1 MEKIIYYDDLCNW
14 NINKKVTIYC
24 DGNQFDSLVEF
35 LKINPHRSEGKRTNT
50 KHAHCLGGLFYE

>member
-24 DGNQFDSLVEF
+24 DGNQFGSLV
-35 LKINPHRSEGKRTNT
+35 
-50 KHAHCLGGLFYE
+50 